1 MVMDLIVLATL
12 LAAGSGVPGL
22 LMSRRSSVG
31 EWIAVGLIVTAALM
45 GFGAIGY
52 QLAFAT
58 APAGLSEPWSLPWGR
73 FAIGLNAIGMVFLT
87 PILCIASL
95 GAIYGLAY
103 WPQAFH
109 RRNGR
114 KLRLCW
120 GLLTAAMMM
129 IVVAR
134 DAVLFLMAWEVM
146 GLATFFLISTK
157 DDDVGATDSGWIYL
171 VAAHVSVLA
180 LMGMFA
186 LLRVATGSFAL
197 WSVLPTSSSS
207 VLATGIFILGVLGFG
222 LKAGFM
228 PLHVWL
234 PGAHANAPSHVSAFL
249 SGVGLA
255 MGVFGVV
262 MVSAQWATPP
272 IWWGGL
278 LVVLGAGTS
287 LGGII
292 FAMAQSDYKRL
303 LAYSSVENIGI
314 VLMGIGLAV
323 VGRAVGQPLW
333 ILLGLGGA
341 LLHILNHS
349 LFKPLLFFGAGNVL
363 HATGTR
369 EIQML
374 GGIAHRMPRTAG
386 LMAIGSAAICGL
398 PPLNGFISEWMIY
411 LGLFNCAVVPAGLRL
426 TWLTL
431 AAPALAVAGALALAA
446 FVKLFGMTF
455 LGLPRSLHAAEAHE
469 AGILAIAPMWVL
481 AFGCVV
487 LGLAPV
493 LVLGLLE
500 RAIARWDAAAFVQ
513 RPSLAAV
520 EPLQKMSLILG
531 GLAAALLL
539 GVWLV
544 YRIRPR
550 MAVVNATWGCGYGAP
565 TSRMQYSGGSF
576 VRMLTDAYRAILWP
590 RRSGANV
597 IGFAPEAASASV
609 EFPDTVLDRGLLPGL
624 RMVGWLAGRA
634 RPLQSQAVG
643 RYLLYV
649 LVALVVLLVTA
660 VW

>member
-1 MVMDLIVLATL
+1 MVMDLIILATL
-12 LAAGSGVPGL
+12 LAAGSGVPGV
-22 LMSRRSSVG
+22 LMSRRSSAG
-31 EWIAVGLIVTAALM
+31 EWIAVAMIVTASLAALAAM
-45 GFGAIGY
+45 GL
-52 QLAFAT
+52 QLAFAA

-73 FAIGLNAIGMVFLT
+73 FAIGLNAMGIVFLI
-87 PILCIASL
+87 PIVCISSL

-103 WPQAFH
+103 WPQARH

-120 GLLTAAMMM
+120 GLLTAAMML

-146 GLATFFLISTK
+146 GLATFFLISTN

-171 VAAHVSVLA
+171 VAAHLSALA

-186 LLRVATGSFAL
+186 LLRAATGSFAL
-197 WSVLPTSSSS
+197 WPVLPTSSSS
-207 VLATGIFILGVLGFG
+207 VLATGIFILGVVGFG

-234 PGAHANAPSHVSAFL
+234 PGAHANAPSHVSGFL

-262 MVSAQWATPP
+262 MVSTQWAMPP
-272 IWWGGL
+272 IWWGVLL
-278 LVVLGAGTS
+278 LVIGTATS

-292 FAMAQSDYKRL
+292 FALAQSDYKRL

-333 ILLGLGGA
+333 IFLGLGGA

-349 LFKPLLFFGAGNVL
+349 LFKPLLFMGAGNVL

-369 EIQML
+369 EIEVL
-374 GGIAHRMPRTAG
+374 GGLAHRMPRTAG
-386 LMAIGSAAICGL
+386 LMALGSAAICGL

-411 LGLFNCAVVPAGLRL
+411 LGLFNCALVPAGIRL
-426 TWLTL
+426 AWLAL
-431 AAPALAVAGALALAA
+431 AAPALAVAGTMALAG
-446 FVKLFGMTF
+446 FVKLFGATF
-455 LGLPRSLHAAEAHE
+455 LGLPRSSQAAEAHE
-469 AGILAIAPMWVL
+469 AGVLAIAPMWVL

-487 LGLAPV
+487 LGLVPA
-493 LVLGLLE
+493 LVMGLLE
-500 RAIARWDAAAFVQ
+500 RAIARWDAAAFVP
-513 RPSLAAV
+513 RPALAAV
-520 EPLQKMSLILG
+520 EPLQKLSLIFG
-531 GLAAALLL
+531 GLTAALLL
-539 GVWLV
+539 GAWLV
-544 YRIRPR
+544 YRVRPR
-550 MAVVNATWGCGYGAP
+550 PGAAPATWGCGYGAP
-565 TSRMQYSGGSF
+565 TSRMQYSARSF
-576 VRMLTDAYRAILWP
+576 VRMLTDAYRAILLP
-590 RRSGANV
+590 RRRSV
-597 IGFAPEAASASV
+597 KVQGFAPETASASV
-609 EFPDTVLDRGLLPGL
+609 EFPDTVLGRGLLPGF
-624 RMVGWLAGRA
+624 RMAARLAGRV
-634 RPLQSQAVG
+634 RPLQSQPVG

-649 LVALVVLLVTA
+649 LVALLVLLATVA
-660 VW
+660 W